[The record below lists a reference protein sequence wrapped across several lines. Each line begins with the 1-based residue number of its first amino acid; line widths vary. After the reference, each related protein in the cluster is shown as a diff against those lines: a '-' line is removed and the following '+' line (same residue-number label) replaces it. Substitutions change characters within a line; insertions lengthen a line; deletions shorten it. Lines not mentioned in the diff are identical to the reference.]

1 MGIRNVGKRRR
12 RDRGHMCV
20 HSSLL
25 GGQTWDEAMVNNIWR
40 LRDTRGDKVEGRL
53 HFLQCVYYSRL
64 LQSSEGQKTHPH
76 RSLSTGTAGLL
87 TCDQELTKF
96 KS

>member
-1 MGIRNVGKRRR
+1 
-12 RDRGHMCV
+12 MCV

-25 GGQTWDEAMVNNIWR
+25 GGQTWDEAMVNNIWS

-53 HFLQCVYYSRL
+53 HFLQCVYYSGL

-76 RSLSTGTAGLL
+76 RSLSMGTAGLL